1 MKVFCLKKRGLVE
14 EMIKWGD
21 KDNWN
26 SFEHYLHRKGG
37 GIQKEK
43 RDLRKKELQDFFF
56 SREEDLATFFV
67 IYTIRSELRTKG

>member
-1 MKVFCLKKRGLVE
+1 
-14 EMIKWGD
+14 MIKIIEIVL
-21 KDNWN
+21 
-26 SFEHYLHRKGG
+26 SIIYTEG